1 MKDKWLEFKPLD
13 TGWRR
18 IHMTTEFFDKA
29 FEGYNVPFS
38 IRTVSEEICKEF
50 NIRGICDPMYIAN
63 VLASGCGVGDGES
76 TFTGEDPSLENV
88 EAIAKQLKGSYGCN
102 ITDQARVESV
112 IRSSVVMVSEVN
124 QAKEIVGKLTQ
135 MQLVDLVILIQTE
148 SGSQALENAARER
161 LESIAHL
168 LGS

>member
-1 MKDKWLEFKPLD
+1 MSLHPVL
-13 TGWRR
+13 GWV
-18 IHMTTEFFDKA
+18 TENA
-29 FEGYNVPFS
+29 PSRG
-38 IRTVSEEICKEF
+38 EE
-50 NIRGICDPMYIAN
+50 
-63 VLASGCGVGDGES
+63 
-76 TFTGEDPSLENV
+76 PSLENV

-148 SGSQALENAARER
+148 SGSQALGNAARER
-161 LESIAHL
+161 LESIAHF